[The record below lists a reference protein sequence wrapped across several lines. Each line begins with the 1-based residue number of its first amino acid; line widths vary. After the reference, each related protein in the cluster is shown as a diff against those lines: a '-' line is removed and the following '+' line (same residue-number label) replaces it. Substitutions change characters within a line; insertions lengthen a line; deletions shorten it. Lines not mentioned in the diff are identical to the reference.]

1 MFSEVT
7 QPTHLFVRSD
17 WDLALED
24 TQAGRISFGKLASD
38 RRRCGGFDAITVI
51 EDAIRTEDNSVLQ
64 LGDLRDW
71 LPSPAKDPDFTILRN
86 DTFALTGNTD
96 VVNRDPTA
104 GRPTTIGLGLYKTNC
119 TRITRSSQSA
129 AMGWWGIEEAD

>member
-24 TQAGRISFGKLASD
+24 TQAGRISFGELASD

-51 EDAIRTEDNSVLQ
+51 EDARN
-64 LGDLRDW
+64 LGDWPR
-71 LPSPAKDPDFTILRN
+71 S
-86 DTFALTGNTD
+86 AL
-96 VVNRDPTA
+96 
-104 GRPTTIGLGLYKTNC
+104 K
-119 TRITRSSQSA
+119 ITRSSSLETSGIGCLVPQRIRILQS
-129 AMGWWGIEEAD
+129 